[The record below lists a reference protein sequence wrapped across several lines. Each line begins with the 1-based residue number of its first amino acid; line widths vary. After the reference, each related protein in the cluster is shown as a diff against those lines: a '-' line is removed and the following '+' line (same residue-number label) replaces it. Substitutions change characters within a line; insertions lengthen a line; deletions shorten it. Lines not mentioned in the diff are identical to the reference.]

1 MAVTRLTDIIEPS
14 VFTAYITQNTME
26 KTALVASGVLVP
38 NNVISDQLTAGADSF
53 SVPFWRDLGNE
64 EANVVSDDPAQF
76 STPNKI
82 QAGKQFIRKAF
93 LHQSWSA
100 MNLASELAGAD
111 ALARIQDRALAY
123 WDRQLQ
129 RRLVAS
135 LNGILADNVANDDS
149 DMVHDIT
156 GEAGAAADFSAD
168 AVIDAAG
175 TLGDS
180 MDSVTGIGVHS
191 DIYRRMLK
199 ADQIEFVQPSAG
211 SMRLPTY
218 RGLAVIV
225 DDGMPKV
232 NTAADPEV
240 DPAIWEYTIALFGQG
255 AVGYGLVEPRIA
267 EGTEVENLP
276 SAGKGGGQQIL
287 HSRVNLAVHPAGF
300 AWVEGTIA
308 GDSPS
313 IAELSDAAHWDRVVE
328 RKAVP
333 LAFLVA
339 K

>member
-1 MAVTRLTDIIEPS
+1 MATTRLTDIIEPE
-14 VFTAYITQNTME
+14 VFTAYIVANSMQ

-38 NNVISDQLTAGADSF
+38 NNVITDQLTAGADSF
-53 SVPFWRDLGNE
+53 SVPFWRDLGDE
-64 EANVVSDDPAQF
+64 EADVVNDDPDAM
-76 STPNKI
+76 SVPKKI
-82 QAGKQFIRKAF
+82 TTGKQLIRKAF

-111 ALARIQDRALAY
+111 ALARIQDRGVAY
-123 WDRQLQ
+123 WNRQLQ
-129 RRLVAS
+129 RRLVGS
-135 LNGILADNVANDDS
+135 LNGIIADNVATDSS
-149 DMVHDIT
+149 DMVLDISTLT
-156 GEAGAAADFSAD
+156 GDAATFSAS

-180 MDSVTGIGVHS
+180 MDSVSGIAVHS

-211 SMRLPTY
+211 SLRLPTY

-225 DDGMPKV
+225 DDGMPIVSGK
-232 NTAADPEV
+232 
-240 DPAIWEYTIALFGQG
+240 YTSALFGAG
-255 AVGYGLVEPRIA
+255 AVGYGLTAPRIA
-267 EGTEVENLP
+267 EGTEIENLP
-276 SAGKGGGQQIL
+276 SAGNGGGQQIL

-308 GDSPS
+308 GDSPT
-313 IAELSDAAHWDRVVE
+313 IAELSAASHWDRVVE

-333 LAFLVA
+333 LAFLIA